1 MNSNTVILE
10 QIPVRFDAQEIGNE
24 LARRGVPDFP
34 RTRLEE
40 MIAQAAETVRP
51 RAGFKLCG
59 LTAEADDKVHMNGVT
74 LTSTLVY
81 EKLSP
86 LGRAF
91 PYLATEGRELAA
103 WAAVFKADEHIAA
116 GLIRETAVK
125 QYEAHIE
132 RDITERYGIRQVSS
146 LKPGSLALWPLPE
159 QEHLFRLLA
168 PLPEQL
174 GVDLLRP
181 RLLMDPLYSLA
192 GIFFQTEIKF
202 HNCQLCPQPNCP
214 NRKAPSTVV

>member
-1 MNSNTVILE
+1 MNDNTFILE
-10 QIPVRFDAQEIGNE
+10 RIPVQFDAQTIGNE
-24 LARRGVPDFP
+24 LARRGVPGFP
-34 RTRLEE
+34 LARLQE
-40 MIAQAAETVRP
+40 MIAGAAEVVHP
-51 RAGFKLCG
+51 RAGFRLCG
-59 LTAEADDKVHMNGVT
+59 LTAEADDTVHMDGVT

-103 WAAVFKADEHIAA
+103 WAAVFEGDEHIAA

-125 QYEAHIE
+125 QYEAYIE
-132 RDITERYGIRQVSS
+132 RSITERYGIRQVSS
-146 LKPGSLALWPLPE
+146 LKPGSLALWPLPQ

-168 PLPEQL
+168 PLPEEL

-181 RLLMDPLYSLA
+181 KLLMDPLYSLA
-192 GIFFQTEIKF
+192 GIFFQTETKF
-202 HNCQLCPQPNCP
+202 HNCQLCPQPDCP
-214 NRKAPSTVV
+214 NRKAPCTVG